1 MLLQLA
7 LRGREQTSVWHH
19 QAWSTVNKVDTT
31 PDCAVNIFEGDT
43 YLKKYIFQNHQIYLY
58 TPLCK
63 YDCKILVNTSDILQ
77 KQNCC
82 FSSVWLLE
90 VAWLSFSCE
99 FKVCCGRKRSWH
111 CSKIL
116 SSPAHYYV
124 TALYIPWHSSSILHK
139 PYRVECVEKCDTWQQ
154 EFHIVTHTTIT
165 CQQCFLIWKWNN
177 LLWLQLNCSRDCIN
191 KPILESS
198 NKNIKMWNWSWSLRS
213 EHIYF
218 TNGLDAV

>member
-1 MLLQLA
+1 MSSGMKHGEQSGYHSWLCGEYI
-7 LRGREQTSVWHH
+7 RGRHL
-19 QAWSTVNKVDTT
+19 
-31 PDCAVNIFEGDT
+31 FEE
-43 YLKKYIFQNHQIYLY
+43 IHISNHQIYLY

-116 SSPAHYYV
+116 SSPTHYYV

-139 PYRVECVEKCDTWQQ
+139 PYQVECVEKCDTWQQ

-198 NKNIKMWNWSWSLRS
+198 NMNIKMWNWSWSLRS